1 MDLLLNKG
9 VMDSH
14 SFDRDS
20 HSFPKVVPSEKTSI
34 TTGVAII
41 DNIKSI
47 IQVGG
52 HTPRMIFFDIG
63 AQPVLLRVQ
72 FTKKMGMFDSKL

>member
-1 MDLLLNKG
+1 
-9 VMDSH
+9 MDSH